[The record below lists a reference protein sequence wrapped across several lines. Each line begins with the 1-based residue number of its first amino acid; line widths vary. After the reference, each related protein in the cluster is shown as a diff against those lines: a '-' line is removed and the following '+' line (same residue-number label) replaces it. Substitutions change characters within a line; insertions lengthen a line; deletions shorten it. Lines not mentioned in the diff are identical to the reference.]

1 MDGRAGARHGD
12 GRMAEAARRYQ
23 QAGSSDLLRRLMA
36 RPVRLDQ
43 QARTRLPLPGHE
55 PQRAAAGTD
64 DFADDAAEVAEDLF
78 DDPEEADA
86 IVRLE
91 TELQVMKA
99 VLRAQRQEVES
110 LRAQRQLLTE
120 SAPSDD
126 VRATRERWAAL
137 VDSLLIRPR

>member
-1 MDGRAGARHGD
+1 
-12 GRMAEAARRYQ
+12 MAEAARRYQ

-43 QARTRLPLPGHE
+43 QARIRLPLPGRDRHHADAPVE
-55 PQRAAAGTD
+55 EHAGGP
-64 DFADDAAEVAEDLF
+64 DADLF
-78 DDPEEADA
+78 DESGDA
-86 IVRLE
+86 ITRLE

-110 LRAQRQLLTE
+110 LRAQRQVLTE

-137 VDSLLIRPR
+137 VDSLLIRAP

>member
-1 MDGRAGARHGD
+1 
-12 GRMAEAARRYQ
+12 MAEAARRYQ

-36 RPVRLDQ
+36 RPVRLDP
-43 QARTRLPLPGHE
+43 QARTRLPLPGHDR
-55 PQRAAAGTD
+55 PQADAPVDAHASTPD
-64 DFADDAAEVAEDLF
+64 DDLF
-78 DDPEEADA
+78 DESDEADA
-86 IVRLE
+86 LVRLE

-137 VDSLLIRPR
+137 VDSLLIRAP

>member
-12 GRMAEAARRYQ
+12 VRMAEAARRYQ

-43 QARTRLPLPGHE
+43 QARTRLPLSGHDRLHADAPG
-55 PQRAAAGTD
+55 D
-64 DFADDAAEVAEDLF
+64 DLLDESDEAE
-78 DDPEEADA
+78 A

-110 LRAQRQLLTE
+110 LRAQRQVLTE

-137 VDSLLIRPR
+137 VDSLLIRAK